1 MSWYEGMEWC
11 DMEFDELKKIVEKTI
26 EQIYTKEAYL
36 IKYGLSEWT
45 ISAQF
50 HYYMRKECWKKLK
63 GYCFD
68 SEYNLMSKIKNRE
81 LVQKCICVNGEPL
94 HVRPD
99 FIIHKRD
106 DSKGKFL
113 WVEMKRVGGKRW
125 ENDLSRVK
133 AVTQERVNEG
143 GGDYVTGYAYG
154 LGVLFRKRNVICQ
167 WYANDNKIAGRIMEK
182 DISGPWKW
190 KDSHVDICGCLLLER
205 RD

>member
-50 HYYMRKECWKKLK
+50 HYYMRKDCWKKLR
-63 GYCFD
+63 GYSFD

-106 DSKGKFL
+106 DTKGNFL
-113 WVEMKRVGGKRW
+113 WVEMKRRKGMSWK
-125 ENDLSRVK
+125 NDLSRVK
-133 AVTQERVNEG
+133 AVTQVRVSEG
-143 GGDYVTGYAYG
+143 GGVYVTGYAYG
-154 LGVLFRKRNVICQ
+154 LGVLFRKRNVICY
-167 WYANDNKIAGRIMEK
+167 WYAGEEEKCRRQMLCPSNKKIHWSDLINEGRWI
-182 DISGPWKW
+182 
-190 KDSHVDICGCLLLER
+190 
-205 RD
+205 